1 MLIVDDDREIVRLIA
16 DSLAFAGFRA
26 CCAYSGQE
34 AIEKLEKEP
43 VDFLILDVMMP
54 RMDGLEVCRRIRQHY
69 TIPILLL
76 SAKDRDLDK
85 IIGLELGA
93 DDYMTKP
100 FSVEELMSRVKAHL
114 RKQERLYRQW
124 REERAAGGDEP
135 GAVQGG
141 PPAGGVPA
149 DGTAPLSLNPHAY
162 EAYRY
167 GERLELSTKE
177 FQILYYLSR
186 HPGQVLSREQIY
198 ESVWGDE
205 FGDINTVTVHIKNIR
220 KKLGKECDAIRTIWG
235 LGYKY
240 VLGRPPS

>member
-1 MLIVDDDREIVRLIA
+1 VLVVDDDREIVRLIA
-16 DSLAFAGFRA
+16 DSLAFEGFRA
-26 CCAYSGQE
+26 CCAYTGKE
-34 AIEKLEKEP
+34 ALEKLAREP
-43 VDFLILDVMMP
+43 IDFMILDIMMP
-54 RMDGLEVCRRIRQHY
+54 QLDGLEVCRRIRQQID
-69 TIPILLL
+69 IPILLL

-85 IIGLELGA
+85 IVGLELGA

-114 RKQERLYRQW
+114 RKQDRLYRRW
-124 REERAAGGDEP
+124 REEHASSAAP
-135 GAVQGG
+135 
-141 PPAGGVPA
+141 VPA
-149 DGTAPLSLNPHAY
+149 ASSAPAAVPINPALPLSLNPDAY
-162 EAYRY
+162 EAYRF

-186 HPGQVLSREQIY
+186 HPGQVMTREQIY

-235 LGYKY
+235 VGYKY
-240 VLGRPPS
+240 GLERPRP